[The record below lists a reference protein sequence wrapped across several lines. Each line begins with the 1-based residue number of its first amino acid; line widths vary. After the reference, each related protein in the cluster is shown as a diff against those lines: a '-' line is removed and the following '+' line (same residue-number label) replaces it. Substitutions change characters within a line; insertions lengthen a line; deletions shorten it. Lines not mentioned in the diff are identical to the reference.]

1 MSENIKQFELNTEK
15 FAGPMDLLLS
25 LIEDKKME
33 ITEVSLAQVTD
44 EFLKHIGDIKQ
55 TAPGILADFLVI
67 AARLLLIKSRA
78 LLPTLELNPEDQED
92 IETFTKRLEIYK
104 IFKDASKNL
113 KNLFCQNQLFGR
125 EFLLDQNPIFYPPEK
140 LTVEDLHKAFQGIWE
155 EFQKLEEAT
164 TVEKIQKIVKIEEK
178 IQDILKLMTI
188 GINSSF
194 SKMVDKKEKIDI
206 IISFLAILHM
216 FKDRLVAIEQE
227 KEFGEISLSLC
238 QNNNNGN

>member
-1 MSENIKQFELNTEK
+1 MPDHVEQFKLNTEK

-67 AARLLLIKSRA
+67 AAKLLLIKSRA
-78 LLPTLELNPEDQED
+78 LLPTLELNKEDQED
-92 IETFTKRLEIYK
+92 IESFTKRLEIYK
-104 IFKDASKNL
+104 IFKEASKNL

-140 LTVEDLHKAFQGIWE
+140 LTVEDLHKAFQSVWD

-178 IQDILKLMTI
+178 IQDILKMMSG
-188 GINSSF
+188 GINTSF

-206 IISFLAILHM
+206 IINFLAILHM
-216 FKDRLVAIEQE
+216 FKDRLIAVEQDN
-227 KEFGEISLSLC
+227 EFGEINLSLY
-238 QNNNNGN
+238 QNNGNQ

>member
-1 MSENIKQFELNTEK
+1 MPENTEQFKLNTEK

-67 AARLLLIKSRA
+67 AAKLLLIKSRA
-78 LLPTLELNPEDQED
+78 LLPTLELNKEDQED
-92 IETFTKRLEIYK
+92 IESFTKRLEIYK
-104 IFKDASKNL
+104 IFKEASKNL
-113 KNLFCQNQLFGR
+113 KNIFCQNQLFGR

-140 LTVEDLHKAFQGIWE
+140 LTAEDLHKAFQNIWD

-178 IQDILKLMTI
+178 IQDILKMMSG
-188 GINSSF
+188 GINTSF
-194 SKMVDKKEKIDI
+194 SKMVDKKEKIDVI
-206 IISFLAILHM
+206 INFLAILHM
-216 FKDRLVAIEQE
+216 FKDRLIAVEQDN
-227 KEFGEISLSLC
+227 EFGEINLSLY
-238 QNNNNGN
+238 QNNGNQ